1 MFQFS
6 HPHQD
11 CSFSLHLDLMVV
23 YWPSSWVCVFVFDG
37 FIFLHK
43 HWFEKKISSKVCKTF
58 QIFSRATDRDP
69 TQTTGEKWLLVTSK
83 TSNSLDSNSILAIP
97 LLLQNIASCKQ
108 HNMVQRLKSIKGDK
122 GTCSEVTRQEVC
134 IPCLHVNTKTA
145 QVSKTNKPTNECMSL
160 ILTYSCLSWGT
171 FLCTWFSPSK
181 TIIMVGVSY
190 AQSHESASES
200 IFQLGIQGQKW
211 YQSSEQ
217 QCELWCKTIS
227 FVQNSFLVLSLIFNT
242 MWWKGERR
250 SPCSASAVLHRDA
263 VWSPEMSNTC
273 WDGVH

>member
-43 HWFEKKISSKVCKTF
+43 HWFEKKKSPQKYAKHFKYF
-58 QIFSRATDRDP
+58 QELPTVIQPKQLGKNGYWFRRAN
-69 TQTTGEKWLLVTSK
+69 KNKVTSK
-83 TSNSLDSNSILAIP
+83 TSNSILATP

-160 ILTYSCLSWGT
+160 ILTYSCLS
-171 FLCTWFSPSK
+171 
-181 TIIMVGVSY
+181 
-190 AQSHESASES
+190 
-200 IFQLGIQGQKW
+200 
-211 YQSSEQ
+211 
-217 QCELWCKTIS
+217 
-227 FVQNSFLVLSLIFNT
+227 
-242 MWWKGERR
+242 
-250 SPCSASAVLHRDA
+250 
-263 VWSPEMSNTC
+263 
-273 WDGVH
+273 